1 MQKLTSVL
9 ALLVMALLA
18 ACAGSQTSQPT
29 AGEAG
34 RPDEATRPIITVYT
48 SPA

>member
-1 MQKLTSVL
+1 MRKLTSLL

-18 ACAGSQTSQPT
+18 ACAGEQTSSPMPAQT
-29 AGEAG
+29 
-34 RPDEATRPIITVYT
+34 TRPVITVYT